1 MSESYGG
8 TSWGT
13 QLSQCHCMDCDG
25 SLSEGTRRGGGG
37 TRFLGL
43 GRLSGLF
50 QFARLL
56 RLSGGLRAKLA
67 PTNISSLSLDSHR
80 LNLPLDD

>member
-37 TRFLGL
+37 TGFLGL

-67 PTNISSLSLDSHR
+67 PANISSLSLEGM
-80 LNLPLDD
+80 LQVV

>member
-8 TSWGT
+8 TSRGT
-13 QLSQCHCMDCDG
+13 QLSQPECHCGIDRDG
-25 SLSEGTRRGGGG
+25 SEGTRRGGG
-37 TRFLGL
+37 RFLGL
-43 GRLSGLF
+43 GRLSGPF

-67 PTNISSLSLDSHR
+67 PANISSLSLEGM
-80 LNLPLDD
+80 LQVV

>member
-13 QLSQCHCMDCDG
+13 QLSQCHCMDRDGPG
-25 SLSEGTRRGGGG
+25 SLSEGTRRGGGR

-43 GRLSGLF
+43 GRLSGPF

-67 PTNISSLSLDSHR
+67 PANISSLSLEGM
-80 LNLPLDD
+80 LQVV

>member
-1 MSESYGG
+1 
-8 TSWGT
+8 
-13 QLSQCHCMDCDG
+13 MDCDG

-37 TRFLGL
+37 GRTRFLGL